1 MNVSTLIYFF
11 CGCNVNSA
19 HRNLFRCLLCYV
31 VLKYFLSNLLV
42 FLYSV
47 FKCQKFI
54 KAGRFKKK
62 NIQNIS
68 PFLIGSNPPAYSP

>member
-1 MNVSTLIYFF
+1 MLIYFLF
-11 CGCNVNSA
+11 FWGCNVNSA

-62 NIQNIS
+62 KNIQNIS
-68 PFLIGSNPPAYSP
+68 PFLIGSNPPANSP